1 MLMGTLQ
8 KPHKVNMRED
18 IDLTTAVVW
27 ISIVFTFVFSKHSI
41 LLHYMQREGLFFLKS
56 SSEDRHSYT
65 CGMYEGV
72 KDLFK
77 LYFIVP
83 LCCILIVVV

>member
-1 MLMGTLQ
+1 MDFYRVHFRVFEVFHTLALYAE
-8 KPHKVNMRED
+8 RR
-18 IDLTTAVVW
+18 I
-27 ISIVFTFVFSKHSI
+27 I
-41 LLHYMQREGLFFLKS
+41 FLKS